1 MLTQVSKLVKDKNLI
16 DSKSFNE
23 LSPLM
28 KEAINDVFKLI
39 EKETGSIIE
48 KFENSVEKV
57 SEFRNVNIKKIY
69 DYFDNEVIE
78 QLGEK

>member
-28 KEAINDVFKLI
+28 KEAISDVFKMI

-57 SEFRNVNIKKIY
+57 SEFHNVNIKKIY
-69 DYFDNEVIE
+69 DYFDNELIE
-78 QLGEK
+78 QLGS

>member
-1 MLTQVSKLVKDKNLI
+1 MQVSRIIKEKNII

-28 KEAINDVFKLI
+28 KEAIGDVFAF
-39 EKETGSIIE
+39 EKETGNIIE
-48 KFENSVEKV
+48 KFENAVAKV
-57 SEFRNVNIKKIY
+57 SEFHNINIEKFYEYVDK
-69 DYFDNEVIE
+69 ETIE

>member
-1 MLTQVSKLVKDKNLI
+1 MLISKMIKENHLI
-16 DSKSFNE
+16 DSKSYNE

-28 KEAINDVFKLI
+28 KEAINDVFKII

-48 KFENSVEKV
+48 KFENAVAKVAEFHNINVEKMN
-57 SEFRNVNIKKIY
+57 E
-69 DYFDNEVIE
+69 YFDKEILE

>member
-1 MLTQVSKLVKDKNLI
+1 MLVSRVIKENRLI

-28 KEAINDVFKLI
+28 KEAMRDVFELI
-39 EKETGSIIE
+39 ENETGNVIE
-48 KFENSVEKV
+48 KFENAVSKVAEFHNINVEKFYEYV
-57 SEFRNVNIKKIY
+57 DK
-69 DYFDNEVIE
+69 EVLE

>member
-1 MLTQVSKLVKDKNLI
+1 MLVSRVIKENRLI

-23 LSPLM
+23 LPPLM
-28 KEAINDVFKLI
+28 KEAMVDVFKLI

-48 KFENSVEKV
+48 KFDNAITKVAKFHNINAEKFY
-57 SEFRNVNIKKIY
+57 EYIDK
-69 DYFDNEVIE
+69 EVLE

>member
-1 MLTQVSKLVKDKNLI
+1 MLVSKVIKENRVI

-23 LSPLM
+23 LPPLM
-28 KEAINDVFKLI
+28 KEAMCDVFTLI

-48 KFENSVEKV
+48 KFDNAITKVAEFHNINAEKFY
-57 SEFRNVNIKKIY
+57 EYIDK
-69 DYFDNEVIE
+69 EVLE

>member
-1 MLTQVSKLVKDKNLI
+1 MQVSRIIKENRII

-23 LSPLM
+23 LPPLM
-28 KEAINDVFKLI
+28 KEAMKDVFDLI

-48 KFENSVEKV
+48 KFDNAITKVAEFHNINVEKFY
-57 SEFRNVNIKKIY
+57 EYIDK
-69 DYFDNEVIE
+69 EVLE

>member
-1 MLTQVSKLVKDKNLI
+1 MLISKMIKENHLI
-16 DSKSFNE
+16 DSKSYNE

-28 KEAINDVFKLI
+28 KEAINDVFKII

-48 KFENSVEKV
+48 KFENAVAKVAEFHNINVEKLN
-57 SEFRNVNIKKIY
+57 E
-69 DYFDNEVIE
+69 YFDKEILE

>member
-28 KEAINDVFKLI
+28 KEAISDVFKLI

-57 SEFRNVNIKKIY
+57 SEFHNVNIKKIY